1 MIAGVIGASNEAI
14 HTIEEAKK
22 QGVKVIAFDGNPD
35 AEGLRAADKAV
46 VVDITN
52 EEATIEAVRQEK
64 VDFLLTAPIGRYL
77 TTTGAVNDAL
87 NLPGIT
93 KRMAQV
99 CTDKYLFH
107 QTLKASGLR
116 NINCYATDADVI
128 NAEIICADRIGADT
142 ADVKSIDSQR
152 ANTQRATTQSAN
164 TQIVNSQSATTQSA
178 NTESS
183 VADRFDTES
192 GAQNKIAIY
201 DRIIDNNDIEACK
214 AENEALAKSIISGE
228 RKLQY
233 PAILKPRYGSGSR
246 GIHIVSTNQDLL
258 YALREVA
265 GESYVIEEC
274 LEGEE
279 YGVDAAVI
287 DGQTTIVLL
296 RHKKNT
302 PLPNRQAVAYH
313 SVKQSEK
320 VYTII
325 EDYVRKAVACAGLDE
340 CLLHADVL
348 MTKTGPFMIEMSARP
363 SGHNLHNLFT
373 PLCTGVDMAAEYVK
387 HRLGRPF
394 SFVPNDIKT
403 MMIHY
408 FDYTGVVVKV
418 PSHAK
423 LGVLLWKCGGHAMWT
438 KSQIKLI
445 DWKCKLRFGDT
456 LHAIT
461 DGHSIMD
468 RGYYILEGD
477 NEQQL
482 EDCARSIRGLFF

>member
-22 QGVKVIAFDGNPD
+22 QGVRVIAFDGNPD
-35 AEGLRAADKAV
+35 AEGLSVADKAV

-128 NAEIICADRIGADT
+128 NAEIICADRIGADIT
-142 ADVKSIDSQR
+142 DAKSIDTQR
-152 ANTQRATTQSAN
+152 ANTEGDN
-164 TQIVNSQSATTQSA
+164 TQRN
-178 NTESS
+178 NTERS
-183 VADRFDTES
+183 VADRVDTES

-214 AENEALAKSIISGE
+214 AGNEALAKSIISGE

-313 SVKQSEK
+313 SVKRSEK

-325 EDYVRKAVACAGLDE
+325 EDYVRRAVACAGLDE
-340 CLLHADVL
+340 CLFHADVL

-423 LGVLLWKCGGHAMWT
+423 LGVLLWKYGGHAMWT

>member
-22 QGVKVIAFDGNPD
+22 QGVRVIAFDGNPD
-35 AEGLRAADKAV
+35 AEGLSVADKAV

-87 NLPGIT
+87 HLPGIT

-128 NAEIICADRIGADT
+128 NAEIICADRIGADIT
-142 ADVKSIDSQR
+142 DAKSIDTQR
-152 ANTQRATTQSAN
+152 ANTEGDN
-164 TQIVNSQSATTQSA
+164 TQRN
-178 NTESS
+178 NTERS
-183 VADRFDTES
+183 VADRVDTES
-192 GAQNKIAIY
+192 GAQNKTVVY

-313 SVKQSEK
+313 SVKRSEK

>member
-22 QGVKVIAFDGNPD
+22 QGVRVIAFDGNPD
-35 AEGLRAADKAV
+35 AAGLKAADKAV

-87 NLPGIT
+87 HLPGIT

-107 QTLKASGLR
+107 ETLNSAGLR
-116 NINCYATDADVI
+116 NINCYATDA
-128 NAEIICADRIGADT
+128 E
-142 ADVKSIDSQR
+142 
-152 ANTQRATTQSAN
+152 
-164 TQIVNSQSATTQSA
+164 
-178 NTESS
+178 
-183 VADRFDTES
+183 RFDSDRT
-192 GAQNKIAIY
+192 GAEGVATNK
-201 DRIIDNNDIEACK
+201 DIEESK
-214 AENEALAKSIISGE
+214 AGNEALAKSIISGE
-228 RKLQY
+228 MALQY

-265 GESYVIEEC
+265 GISYVVEEC

-279 YGVDAAVI
+279 YGVDASVI
-287 DGQTTIVLL
+287 DGRTTIVLL

-302 PLPNRQAVAYH
+302 PMPNRQAVAYH
-313 SVKQSEK
+313 SVQRSEK
-320 VYTII
+320 VYACI
-325 EDYVRKAVACAGLDE
+325 EDYVRRVVACVGLDE

-348 MTKTGPFMIEMSARP
+348 MTKDGPFMIEMSPRP

-387 HRLGRPF
+387 RRLGRPF
-394 SFVPNDIKT
+394 SFVPKDVRT

-445 DWKCKLRFGDT
+445 DWKCRLRFGDT
-456 LHAIT
+456 LHTVT